1 MAIILTNGEFY
12 IKTSKKG
19 GIQKT
24 DNIIEAQR
32 FPSCNRA
39 MCKVLKAPG
48 KCKGYYPYDTEDIDW
63 NRPRAKQIRKK
74 YSQAERKKIYD
85 KADGH
90 CQLCGR
96 KVHFT
101 DMTLDH
107 VIPLSMGGADL
118 MENLQCTCEV
128 CNRFKSN
135 ILPDTFFDRITEI
148 FIYQMEK
155 KFGDNFSWRMARNL
169 LMEIL

>member
-12 IKTSKKG
+12 IRTSKEG

-24 DNIIEAQR
+24 DNIEEAQT
-32 FPSCNRA
+32 FYSCNRA
-39 MCKVLKAPG
+39 MRKVLNAPG
-48 KCKGYYPYDTEDIDW
+48 KCKGYYPYDTNDTEW
-63 NRPRAKQIRKK
+63 NRSREKQIRKK
-74 YSQAERKKIYD
+74 YLKMDRRMIYD
-85 KADGH
+85 KAGGH

-96 KVHFT
+96 KIPLEN
-101 DMTLDH
+101 MSLDH
-107 VIPLSMGGADL
+107 IYPLSMGGADSL
-118 MENLQCTCEV
+118 ENLQCTCEV

-155 KFGDNFSWRMARNL
+155 KYGDNAAWKMSRNL